1 MAQDRNTEE
10 LIIEAAKKIFVQ
22 RGLAGA
28 RMQDIADEA
37 GINKAMLH
45 YYYRSKEKLF
55 EIVFNEALGKIIGRL
70 GQIVIDP
77 ELPLEQK
84 IRDLVESYITGV
96 AETPYLPIFVI
107 NEINQRPDLL
117 IQRMQS
123 LSGFTNIMSFMKDV
137 IEGGKRGEIKQ
148 VSPIQ
153 LFLNIVSMCIFPFA
167 AKPLVQGVLQLD
179 NVQFNLVIEERKKL
193 VADVILAWLKP

>member
-55 EIVFNEALGKIIGRL
+55 EIVFNEALGRIIGRL
-70 GQIVIDP
+70 GQIAIDG

-84 IRDLVESYITGV
+84 IRGLVESYIAGV

-117 IQRMQS
+117 VQRMQS
-123 LSGFTNIMSFMKDV
+123 LSGFSNIMSFMKDV
-137 IEGGKRGEIKQ
+137 IEAGKRGEIKQ

>member
-55 EIVFNEALGKIIGRL
+55 EIVFNEAIGKIIGRL
-70 GQIVIDP
+70 GILLDKPMPLLEKIPAIID
-77 ELPLEQK
+77 
-84 IRDLVESYITGV
+84 SYIEGLMD
-96 AETPYLPIFVI
+96 APYLPLFVL
-107 NEINQRPDLL
+107 NEINQNPDLFL
-117 IQRMQS
+117 QRLKSQQHFPNVMA
-123 LSGFTNIMSFMKDV
+123 FMKEIVDA
-137 IEGGKRGEIKQ
+137 GKNGLIKE
-148 VSPIQ
+148 VSPVQ
-153 LFLNIVSMCIFPFA
+153 LFLNIVSLCIFPFLGRPMA
-167 AKPLVQGVLQLD
+167 QGILQLD
-179 NVQFNLVIEERKKL
+179 NVQYNMAMHDRKK
-193 VADVILAWLKP
+193 VVKEVVFSWLKVE

>member
-55 EIVFNEALGKIIGRL
+55 EIIFDEAFGKVIGQLGSIVTQDMPVKEKIIA
-70 GQIVIDP
+70 
-77 ELPLEQK
+77 
-84 IRDLVESYITGV
+84 LVDSYIGNLSQ
-96 AETPYLPIFVI
+96 TPYLPLFIL
-107 NEINQRPDLL
+107 NEVNQNPERIVQKLKSQVAFPNMMVFLKE
-117 IQRMQS
+117 I
-123 LSGFTNIMSFMKDV
+123 V
-137 IEGGKRGEIKQ
+137 EAGKKGIIRE
-148 VSPIQ
+148 VSPVQ
-153 LFLNIVSMCIFPFA
+153 LFMNLLSMCIFPFA
-167 AKPLVQGVLQLD
+167 ARPLIQGVMQMD
-179 NVQFNLVIEERKKL
+179 NIQYDMLIEERKKL
-193 VADVILAWLKP
+193 VADVLLKWIEP

>member
-123 LSGFTNIMSFMKDV
+123 LSGFSNIMSFMKDV
-137 IEGGKRGEIKQ
+137 IEAGKRGEIKQ

>member
-55 EIVFNEALGKIIGRL
+55 EIVFNEALGRIIGRL
-70 GQIVIDP
+70 GQIVIDG

-84 IRDLVESYITGV
+84 IRGLVESYITGV

-123 LSGFTNIMSFMKDV
+123 LSGFSNVMSFMKEI
-137 IEGGKRGEIKQ
+137 IEAGKRGEIRQ

>member
-1 MAQDRNTEE
+1 MAQERNTEE

-70 GQIVIDP
+70 SKIIENT
-77 ELPLEQK
+77 ELPVQEK
-84 IRDLVESYITGV
+84 IKAIVENYVTSI
-96 AETPYLPIFVI
+96 AETPYLPLFVM
-107 NEINQRPDLL
+107 NEIHQQPELL
-117 IQRMQS
+117 VMRMRS
-123 LSGFTNIMSFMKDV
+123 MTGFPNVISFMKEIV
-137 IEGGKRGEIKQ
+137 EAGKRGEIKE

-153 LFLNIVSMCIFPFA
+153 LFLNIISMCIFPFV
-167 AKPLVQGVLQLD
+167 AKPLIQGVLQLD
-179 NVQFNLVIEERKKL
+179 NVQFNLIIEERKKL
-193 VADVILAWLKP
+193 VADVVLAWLKP